1 MNRCRKSL
9 RPLAAIMKR
18 EFALGL
24 NGWCLFALLTVLL
37 LAPQSAQAAP
47 ANVTVSAPVF
57 NLANTW
63 LIDTDPANDT
73 IRFSVAVSL
82 SRNQPLGGVRDIPV
96 VFRTR
101 LRTAGGAT
109 TVGSADQTVVVSVP
123 AVVANLPVAVNLE
136 FDPTVIL
143 SEDQP
148 YEIFIAVQ
156 HNDDPPGGLLQT
168 DHTLTISPLTFG
180 HFSGGLVAGGV
191 DGTITAL
198 GAAPLKLVGDQAWR
212 LVVQSGLL
220 ENGSPFSSGAPAT
233 AFINVLRD
241 DTTGVV
247 TLTSGTLNVTGAGGA
262 IDVNGWQV
270 TLGPVVLGGGGLN
283 AQGFSLA
290 LPEGTGWRLHDTDP
304 NTSQLLNSAF
314 SLPTTLLPLNDELE
328 PATGV
333 SGAFNVAREFV
344 DERLAVGFV
353 AADWQWDLFQL
364 RLTKPATRFLRGWY
378 FEQWKDV
385 KGELPDTNDGF
396 WDQLEANTAG
406 DLAITPGLAGGFNA
420 TVVLDNGVFSTHFP
434 HGFVAHTGGILQLAN
449 SLPLPAVSSFPLA
462 TVTMISYRGC
472 RPEDA
477 PHAVPDPSLLEAY
490 QVGPG
495 PLRFTAQGGLW
506 TQGIPVSDPNPF
518 DEVVITRR
526 AAAGTDPDS
535 GLPVHQTDNYTAN
548 PIQMLVPGPVVS
560 AADGLDLAGDGNATV
575 DEPGEH
581 PNEFNPARWLL
592 TGLRPAESDALE
604 HPGSP
609 AYLLGDGDYAG
620 SNFRGYAGLAGISRV
635 GGGVLG
641 PYTLDLCQKLYAR
654 ASGVSGRWV
663 ADAATLPP
671 SVQVGGPD
679 PFTLTID
686 EWAFQLV
693 GNEPQFEHSTVAGG
707 LALPEPAGFELTF
720 DEIEFKCCGA
730 LDRMSLAEGTSVK
743 EMVYWQQ
750 ARIDIQSARFVTAAD
765 CSMDDAVLELG
776 VLARA
781 NGFPHDLDGILRFR
795 GNGRMTTGN
804 DPTFEASALHIP
816 TASPFAGEYVITS
829 VRHAYYNDPPSPL
842 PAGDDGWINVAGLLK
857 LPFFEAMEVHAL
869 LNGREDTPFDP
880 DAIPGMQGGWSAD
893 GQTHFSNASFDAI
906 HRGMPPAFNAP
917 LAYLGATNETYL
929 PRAEKT
935 WFGIVPFNFP
945 VRYDPFTF
953 TFHSLAKK
961 ELNIIIADAEADVP
975 RLDAD
980 EAAIEFGATFG
991 LSLNNIFANALEFA
1005 TGEIAEG
1012 FGNLA
1017 IGPAFQHIDEGLDE
1031 LDNLLSQQLDNA
1043 LDAALN
1049 PVFDNE
1055 FVQDAAQVLKTT
1067 GDTVDAL
1074 AELEFNLNVQNLI
1087 ANAVADNVTE
1097 RLGPIGDGLE
1107 GMRTF
1112 LAGGQE
1118 PADNPVGQLM
1128 HQAMGFLNLPPG
1140 FELLDVPEL
1149 VALAGVDAG
1158 PLRER
1163 LDELRA
1169 RMQELRE
1176 LVQDITGLDGEL
1188 QGLLQSANAEFT
1200 GLQADVRA
1208 ALDDYF
1214 ELVALDPTQFS
1225 LEEIETRIRAEAK
1238 ARIYALPVMSRVQ
1251 DVLRFRFY
1259 HLDHLVQQVLS
1270 SALDQI
1276 NDAITDAVA
1285 EVVDLDGTLGE
1296 LTGIG
1301 AYLQS
1306 ASMEGEAVITGN
1318 DLTYLALR
1326 AHTVIQTQPVA
1337 IALDPFF
1344 EYQQL
1349 HSDGAGAC
1357 DLTLEPALFN
1367 RITMGATVA
1376 PANVP
1381 FGNVNVTVSTQFSF
1395 TKDGKVIGL
1404 KGSLETLTDGLS
1416 MQPVNFDRMSAT
1428 LAVGAN
1434 DGIANFEF
1442 YIAAEAEAT
1451 LFGSSGPISP
1461 PYSNFKLHGGLFAG
1475 RTCSDLPY
1483 AAWAPQAIQD
1493 QLNPPF
1499 VGAITSVDGK
1509 FPFYDVGCLLRI
1521 KAGAAV
1527 GAFGVVQGDP
1537 DSYDNP
1543 GFNVGSF
1550 MRGEVSGDFL
1560 CLLSGSGAIELSG
1573 SASQSGA
1580 TLSGAIET
1588 KLKLGPCPFC
1598 IKLESDFGV
1607 SLDTANNPSISVD
1620 F

>member
-1 MNRCRKSL
+1 MKCASDL
-9 RPLAAIMKR
+9 RRNWWRRLLLIPAVLLAPLAA
-18 EFALGL
+18 
-24 NGWCLFALLTVLL
+24 
-37 LAPQSAQAAP
+37 SAAP

-63 LIDTDPANDT
+63 LLDTDSANDT

-82 SRNQPLGGVRDIPV
+82 SRNQLLGGVRDIPV
-96 VFRTR
+96 TFRTR
-101 LRTAGGAT
+101 LRTAGGAS

-168 DHTLTISPLTFG
+168 DHSLTISPLSFG
-180 HFSGGLVAGGV
+180 HFTGGLVAGALN
-191 DGTITAL
+191 GTITAL
-198 GAAPLKLVGDQAWR
+198 SAAPVKLAGDQAWR

-220 ENGSPFSSGAPAT
+220 ENGSPFNSGAPAT
-233 AFINVLRD
+233 ASIEVLRND
-241 DTTGVV
+241 ATGVV
-247 TLTSGTLNVTGAGGA
+247 TLTSGTLNVTGAGSA

-290 LPEGTGWRLHDTDP
+290 LPEGTGWRLHDSDP
-304 NTSQLLNSAF
+304 NTSQLLNPVLA
-314 SLPTTLLPLNDELE
+314 LPTTLVPLNDELE

-333 SGAFNVAREFV
+333 NGVFTVPREFV

-353 AADWQWDLFQL
+353 ATTWQWDLFQL
-364 RLTKPATRFLRGWY
+364 RLTKPATRFLRAWY
-378 FEQWKDV
+378 FEQWKDPQV

-406 DLAITPGLAGGFNA
+406 DLAITPGLNGGFNG

-434 HGFVAHTGGILQLAN
+434 HGFVAHTGGLLQLAN
-449 SLPLPAVSSFPLA
+449 SLPVPAASSFPLA

-477 PHAVPDPSLLEAY
+477 PHAIPDPSLLEAY

-495 PLRFTAQGGLW
+495 QLRFTAQGGLR
-506 TQGIPVSDPNPF
+506 TEGIPVSDPNPL
-518 DEVVITRR
+518 DEIIITRR

-548 PIQMLVPGPVVS
+548 AIQILVPGPVVA
-560 AADGLDLAGDGNATV
+560 AADGFDRTNDGNATV

-581 PNEFNPARWLL
+581 PAEFNPARWLY
-592 TGLRPAESDALE
+592 TGLRPAENDALE
-604 HPGSP
+604 HPGTP
-609 AYLLGDGDYAG
+609 AYLLGAGDYAG
-620 SNFRGYAGLAGISRV
+620 ANFRGFAGLGGISRV

-641 PYTLDLCQKLYAR
+641 PYQLDLCQKLYAR

-663 ADAATLPP
+663 ANAATLPP

-693 GNEPQFEHSTVAGG
+693 GNAPQFEHSTVSGG
-707 LALPEPAGFELTF
+707 LALPHPAGFELTF

-730 LDRMSLAEGTSVK
+730 LDRMSLAEGTAVK
-743 EMVYWQQ
+743 QMVYWQQ

-765 CSMDDAVLELG
+765 CSMDDAALELG

-781 NGFPHDLDGILRFR
+781 NGFPNDLDGILRFR

-804 DPTFEASALHIP
+804 DPTFAASGLHIP
-816 TASPFAGEYVITS
+816 TDSPFAGDYVITS
-829 VRHAYYNDPPSPL
+829 VQHAYYNDPPNSP
-842 PAGDDGWINVAGLLK
+842 AEDDGWINVAGLLNV
-857 LPFFEAMEVHAL
+857 PFFEAMETHAIL
-869 LNGREDTPFDP
+869 SGTELPGGLNP
-880 DAIPGMQGGWSAD
+880 DVIPGLQGGWSAG
-893 GQTHFSNASFDAI
+893 GQTHFSNTNFDAI
-906 HRGMPPAFNAP
+906 HRGLPPAFDAP
-917 LAYLGATNETYL
+917 LNYLGSEDEAYL

-935 WFGIVPFNFP
+935 WFGVVPFNFP
-945 VRYDPFTF
+945 VRYDALTF
-953 TFHSLAKK
+953 TFHSVAKK

-1017 IGPAFQHIDEGLDE
+1017 IGPAFHDIDEGLDE
-1031 LDNLLSQQLDNA
+1031 LDNLLSQQIDNA

-1049 PVFDNE
+1049 PVFDNA

-1074 AELEFNLNVQNLI
+1074 NELEFNLTVQDLI
-1087 ANAVADNVTE
+1087 AQAVADNVTD
-1097 RLGPIGDGLE
+1097 RLGPIGDGLQ
-1107 GMRTF
+1107 GMRAF
-1112 LAGGQE
+1112 LAGGQP
-1118 PADNPVGQLM
+1118 PADNPVGQMM

-1163 LDELRA
+1163 LEELRA

-1188 QGLLQSANAEFT
+1188 QGLLQNANAEFA
-1200 GLQADVRA
+1200 GLQNDVRA
-1208 ALDDYF
+1208 ELQDYF
-1214 ELVALDPTQFS
+1214 DLVALDPTQFS
-1225 LEEIETRIRAEAK
+1225 LEEIETRIRSEVK
-1238 ARIYALPVMSRVQ
+1238 ARIYALPVMSQVQ

-1259 HLDHLVQQVLS
+1259 HLDHLVEQMLS

-1301 AYLQS
+1301 NYLQA
-1306 ASMEGEAVITGN
+1306 ASLEGEAVITGN

-1357 DLTLEPALFN
+1357 DPALVPALFN

-1395 TKDGKVIGL
+1395 TEEGKVIGF

-1434 DGIANFEF
+1434 QGIANFEF
-1442 YIAAEAEAT
+1442 YLAAEAEAT

-1483 AAWAPQAIQD
+1483 AAWALQAIQD

-1527 GAFGVVQGDP
+1527 GAYGVVQGDP
-1537 DSYDNP
+1537 DDYDNL
-1543 GFNVGSF
+1543 GFSVGSF

-1580 TLSGAIET
+1580 TLTGAIET

-1607 SLDTANNPSISVD
+1607 SLDTANDPSISVD